1 MKGRDGVVLKR
12 RLGGKNKQVQFLFR
26 DFLPP
31 VVLEVYRRL
40 QGRYGFFGDYA
51 DWKDAKNASTGY
63 DSDLILEKVRES
75 TLKVKN
81 GGSHFERDSVLFDK
95 VQYPWPLLAG
105 LLWIA
110 TQKEGRLNLLDFG
123 GSLGSSYYQNRK
135 FLAHLK
141 ELRWCIVEQK
151 KFVECGKRDFEN
163 EHLKFHEDL
172 DDCFRTQR
180 PDAILFSS
188 VLQYLENPYA
198 ILDKVLKLGFEFI
211 LIDRT
216 PLIESGDDRITV
228 QKVPPSIYDAS
239 YPAWFFNRDKFLS
252 FLSGDYEL
260 MAEFDALTGTIHLRG
275 ARAVDKGFVFRKIR
289 ARE

>member
-1 MKGRDGVVLKR
+1 MK
-12 RLGGKNKQVQFLFR
+12 
-26 DFLPP
+26 
-31 VVLEVYRRL
+31 
-40 QGRYGFFGDYA
+40 
-51 DWKDAKNASTGY
+51 ASTGY
-63 DSDLILEKVRES
+63 DVDIILNKVRDS
-75 TLKVKN
+75 LLKVKR
-81 GGSHFERDSVLFDK
+81 GDASYERDSVLFDEF
-95 VQYPWPLLAG
+95 QYSWPLVAG

-110 TQKEGRLNLLDFG
+110 TQKNNRLDLVDFG
-123 GSLGSSYYQNRK
+123 GSLGSTYFQNRK

-141 ELRWCIVEQK
+141 ELRWSIVEQK

-172 DDCFRTQR
+172 EGCFRARR

-188 VLQYLENPYA
+188 VLQYMENPYA
-198 ILDKVLKLGFEFI
+198 ILGKALKLGFEFI

-260 MAEFDALTGTIHLRG
+260 MAEFDALSGTFYLRG
-275 ARAVDKGFVFRKIR
+275 ARAVDKGFIFRKIR
-289 ARE
+289 ARK

>member
-1 MKGRDGVVLKR
+1 M
-12 RLGGKNKQVQFLFR
+12 QFLFR

-31 VVLEVYRRL
+31 VVLEVYRSL
-40 QGRYGFFGDYA
+40 WGRFGFFGDYA
-51 DWKDAKNASTGY
+51 DWKDAKDASTGY
-63 DSDLILEKVRES
+63 DSDLILDKVRDS
-75 TLKVKN
+75 MLKVKS
-81 GGSHFERDSVLFDK
+81 GEPLYERDSVLFDK
-95 VQYPWPLLAG
+95 VQYSWPLLAG

-110 TQKEGRLNLLDFG
+110 TQKDNRLDLVDFG
-123 GSLGSSYYQNRK
+123 GSLGSTYFQNRK

-141 ELRWCIVEQK
+141 ELRWSIVEQK
-151 KFVECGKRDFEN
+151 KFVECGKHDFEN
-163 EHLKFHEDL
+163 EHLKFYEDL
-172 DDCFRTQR
+172 DDCFREQR

-252 FLSGDYEL
+252 FLSDDYEL
-260 MAEFDALTGTIHLRG
+260 MAEFDALSGTIYLQG

-289 ARE
+289 AR